1 MSQMAQFQRKISE
14 SDNLY
19 IPYLIFN
26 PFLAY
31 VANKCKI
38 CVAENYNIQELTNK
52 ESLFNE

>member
-1 MSQMAQFQRKISE
+1 MSQMAQFPRKISE